1 MGRNQME
8 VLVHFQDI
16 DLMLQ
21 EAEEEEKKMG
31 FPMGGRDKLQK
42 ARDDLA
48 KSIPVQFL
56 RSYQRLRTRFKRPI
70 VPVQN
75 DVCLGCFAKL
85 PTSYGEKGRKDQNI
99 LTCEQ
104 CGRILYWVE

>member
-1 MGRNQME
+1 MTRVTIE
-8 VLVHFQDI
+8 LLVHYQDI

-31 FPMGGRDKLQK
+31 FAMEGRDQLKK
-42 ARDDLA
+42 ARDEIA
-48 KSIPVQFL
+48 KSIDTKAL
-56 RSYQRLRTRFKRPI
+56 RTYQRLHTRFKRPI

-85 PTSYGEKGRKDQNI
+85 PTSYGEKGRKDQTVY
-99 LTCEQ
+99 TCEQ
-104 CGRILYWVE
+104 CGRLLYWVE

>member
-1 MGRNQME
+1 MTRSQIE
-8 VLVHFQDI
+8 LLVHFQDI

-31 FPMGGRDKLQK
+31 FPMEGRGRLQK
-42 ARDDLA
+42 ARDEMA
-48 KSIPVQFL
+48 KGIDTPFL
-56 RSYQRLRTRFKRPI
+56 RTYQRLRTRFKWPI

-85 PTSYGEKGRKDQNI
+85 PTSYGEKGRKDQGI
-99 LTCEQ
+99 YTCEQ
-104 CGRILYWVE
+104 CGRLLYWVE